1 MSIPREHFT
10 AVSAHKILARR
21 IWVTILSRHLFPR
34 QQANRRQ
41 IFQIP
46 FRPVAILPRERERE
60 RRKKGRKIDPHLASS
75 TRKFVLAFL
84 PRNDT
89 AIFGP
94 RNENE
99 ETLHFFTPPPAKFFI
114 MRVTRKYNSLK
125 SEKTTQVLTSTRIT
139 RFTVKVTETT
149 LRFSSGKQSK
159 KYEKMGNMYI
169 SNGFLRLLFAP
180 LSSSISPTPSFTA
193 LPSGGGRS
201 GERKSTAIKNR

>member
-1 MSIPREHFT
+1 MIYQLTHLSRYYLVVISNTLQLSSLPVLVFFLTRHQKKSTIRSSTLKIINKAWMSIPREHFT

-21 IWVTILSRHLFPR
+21 IRVTILSRHLFPR

-99 ETLHFFTPPPAKFFI
+99 ETLHFFTPPLP
-114 MRVTRKYNSLK
+114 RN
-125 SEKTTQVLTSTRIT
+125 
-139 RFTVKVTETT
+139 
-149 LRFSSGKQSK
+149 FSSCG
-159 KYEKMGNMYI
+159 
-169 SNGFLRLLFAP
+169 
-180 LSSSISPTPSFTA
+180 
-193 LPSGGGRS
+193 
-201 GERKSTAIKNR
+201 